1 MHWGRKL
8 RGQTREEPNEF
19 VREKAI
25 RHTVPTGR
33 TGREKERK
41 VLEPKKKYLDNE
53 TILKEAM
60 FSGGFEDIESCCSSD
75 E

>member
-25 RHTVPTGR
+25 RHTVATGR
-33 TGREKERK
+33 RGREKEGK

-60 FSGGFEDIESCCSSD
+60 FSGGFEDIESCYSSD